1 MNNKPDLPDSWA
13 MSDDLSKKISDVPN
27 KKPISP
33 SGELADALEDL
44 VRDIALIEQ
53 NPLDWLGG

>member
-13 MSDDLSKKISDVPN
+13 MSDDLSKKISDVLN
-27 KKPISP
+27 NKPISP

-53 NPLDWLGG
+53 NPLDWLAG